1 METELSRIFILL
13 SDSIAAD
20 DWEGVMT
27 TNSCKPNLSREIKGP
42 CKNRNE
48 STPYVLKLI
57 RKQRDRKFSERYRY
71 LAYHLERQCDFD
83 GKSLSK
89 LIMSAMTVG
98 KASGN
103 IQKNFY

>member
-42 CKNRNE
+42 CKIRNE

-57 RKQRDRKFSERYRY
+57 RK
-71 LAYHLERQCDFD
+71 
-83 GKSLSK
+83 
-89 LIMSAMTVG
+89 
-98 KASGN
+98 
-103 IQKNFY
+103 